1 MKENSLTE
9 VVFILDRS
17 VSMAGLEDD
26 TICGFN

>member
-17 VSMAGLEDD
+17 GYMAGLEDKYKRY
-26 TICGFN
+26 